1 MASCISVDDV
11 LDDPTTESGVD
22 TMMPLVELKNR
33 LDAAGADLK
42 TVAAALE
49 AQKQGQ
55 ITAGMYTQ
63 DRYCVDGSDTTVVV
77 RDPQTGES
85 RRCVLWCVNHYTG
98 LNRHPEVIRA
108 AQDAVARFGTGSG
121 TSGMSGG
128 MSEVH
133 KRLES
138 ELARRVNKS
147 AALLFPT
154 GYSANLGAI
163 SALARPGD
171 LVLFDR
177 ECHASIIDGVKMS
190 GAKWLPFRHNDV
202 EDLRAKL
209 RKRGT
214 KYRDVFVV
222 VESAY
227 SMSGDL
233 SPLKEIAEL
242 KRQHAFQLYV
252 DEAHTFGFYGTDGGG
267 YCRQLGISDDVD
279 FIMSTL
285 SKSTGSLGG
294 FIACDPKYIPL
305 LQWCANAY
313 IFQACMSPADA
324 AAALQSLELLKSP
337 SAVVQKLHEN
347 NAYMREA
354 LAGLGIDLRRS
365 ESPVV
370 PIYIDEPARLL
381 EVNRQ
386 LFERG
391 VFSVSVVYPAVKPT
405 EGRIRLIVTA
415 RHSLDEIDHSVSQ
428 IAHCLSLNGLCS

>member
-1 MASCISVDDV
+1 MATCVS
-11 LDDPTTESGVD
+11 LDDISHQPELCIDAMV
-22 TMMPLVELKNR
+22 PLVELKNR
-33 LDAAGADLK
+33 LDAAGADLE
-42 TVAAALE
+42 TVATALH
-49 AQKQGQ
+49 AQKQEQ
-55 ITAGMYTQ
+55 ISAGMYTQ
-63 DRYCVDGSDTTVVV
+63 DRYCVDGSDTTVMV

-85 RRCVLWCVNHYTG
+85 RKCVLWCVNHYTG
-98 LNRHPEVIRA
+98 LNRHPEVIQA
-108 AQDAVARFGTGSG
+108 AQAAAARFGTGSG

-133 KRLES
+133 KRLEA
-138 ELARRVNKS
+138 ELARRVEKS

-163 SALARPGD
+163 SALARSGD

-209 RKRGT
+209 RKHGA

-233 SPLKEIAEL
+233 SPLEEIAAL
-242 KRQHAFQLYV
+242 KQQHAFRLYV
-252 DEAHTFGFYGTDGGG
+252 DEAHTFGFYGADGGG
-267 YCRQLGISDDVD
+267 YCRQLGISKDVD
-279 FIMSTL
+279 FVMSTL

-294 FIACDPKYIPL
+294 FVACDPKYIPL

-313 IFQACMSPADA
+313 IFQACMSPSDA

-337 SAVVQKLHEN
+337 STIVHKLHEN
-347 NAYMREA
+347 NGYMREA
-354 LAGLGIDLRRS
+354 LHRLGVDMRSS
-365 ESPVV
+365 ESPVI
-370 PIYIDEPARLL
+370 PIYIDDPARLA
-381 EVNRQ
+381 EINRQ
-386 LFERG
+386 LYARG

-415 RHSLDEIDHSVSQ
+415 RHSLDEIDHSVAQ
-428 IAHCLSLNGLCS
+428 IAHCLSLHGLLS